1 MMIKN
6 PNATRIALALLLAL
20 QSAVFAY
27 SPQPDLTLAGA
38 IAALKADPNASRPYT
53 ETYNLGATGLRGW
66 IYIDS
71 NNAGQQGLITA
82 PSRQILVTV
91 ASPPGSAVLAVD
103 DLILGAM
110 AANSGTVPAFTSD
123 CRKAFGVAI
132 GEAEKTGA
140 GTLRVRR
147 WRAGI
152 TTDVN
157 IPMTIMGNYT
167 ATAPYSCPKS
177 ALILANARTKF
188 VSQLLADPN
197 FLTNSYGGAIKG
209 LALLASVAPGD
220 ANYAAVQTRLQTYAH
235 ALAPANL
242 TLTGCDTWHWGY
254 INIFLSEYYLRSV
267 ADGVP
272 DASVLSG
279 INKYTVALA
288 KGQSKY
294 GTFGHGGA
302 EQHADGSLH
311 GSISWYGPVNA
322 AGIPANIA
330 IVMGKKV
337 LLATGGAVDPE
348 IDPAIERASNFFAY
362 YVNKGPIPYGEHEPF
377 ADAHASNGKDPM
389 AAVLFGLQAS
399 RPVETE
405 YFARMSVAG
414 CTGRE
419 YGHTGQGFSYLWG
432 AIGANMG
439 GPTATAKYMENFR
452 WHTDL
457 VRRTDGSFTYEGQ
470 EQYGGGATS
479 DGNYLGATGYNDV
492 SPTASYLLSYGV
504 ALQRLYITGRNAIP
518 ANTLS
523 AAKVSNAI
531 AAATFKQD
539 VVGYTV
545 PQLMAALSEYDPVVR
560 LYVAAE
566 LAARSLTTTEVNT
579 LIALI
584 TNGTMSTDA
593 NVRMSACQTLGT
605 RQTTGALTA
614 LGQRLSDT
622 DLWVRGQAAKALR
635 NFGGAASPQLTPM
648 LTAFTANA
656 TDPNVIVWSDPI
668 QIANGYLADT
678 LFQSLSGFTSAA
690 SKSLLYPAL
699 QAGLKQPDGLARGYL
714 GGFIESRLTFADVQ
728 AVAPGII
735 QAAAE
740 RAPADQMFA
749 DDIRD
754 AALKTL
760 AKFKIEEGIPLCLQ
774 FKEQT
779 WHSDDWVPFDLLE
792 NTYRGAA
799 KDALPTLYK
808 WQAHLP
814 QFAADGAIG
823 PIGTRLADIT
833 SKIASTIAAIEN
845 DNAPPTLTYF
855 KTLTATATPAAAAF
869 PAAATTLSAAMTD
882 IDGGVQNVIWSKL
895 SGVGTVTFSPA
906 GLTANPAGSATFSQ
920 PGTYILRARSVDRS
934 ILDYNRWITYNLG
947 YFDFHTY
954 DEILG
959 AVTKDIT
966 VTVSPDPNRAP
977 VSQNQSLTTAL
988 STAAPVTLAA
998 TDADG
1003 NSLTYAVVA
1012 SPAHGALSGMLP
1024 NLVFTPM
1031 TGYTGSDSFTFKA
1044 NDGKVDSAVATI
1056 TLDIGVAGNRR
1067 PLAANQA
1074 ATTAEETAQ
1083 SITLTGS
1090 DADGNP
1096 LTYDLVS
1103 GPAHGVLFGTAPNLA
1118 YQPAANFPADNFNG
1132 ADSFTFTVRDAS
1144 LTSAVATVNI
1154 TVTSVGD
1161 APQATPQSINAVA
1174 NVENSLILAGT
1185 DGEIYPLSYTLVT
1198 NPTHGTLSGTAPNLS
1213 YLPDPD
1219 YHGPDSFTFKV
1230 TDGEGA
1236 ISSNAT
1242 VSINVIYDAPVADA
1256 QAIELQPNT
1265 SAAITLT
1272 GSDATND
1279 ALAYTVLTQPANGL
1293 LSGTAPNITYTPTA
1307 NFTGSDS
1314 FTFKAN
1320 DGTND
1325 SAPATVTLRVAQVQT
1340 WANIASGTWS
1350 TGAKWTGGVAP
1361 IVGGSSTGTLVFNT
1375 GGYSGISS
1383 NDLAGTFLLN
1393 RVNFG
1398 SALPALT
1405 VSGNDLSFILNS
1417 ATLPEINQDSN
1428 NAVTVSN
1435 NLALAAGTT
1444 VGGSG
1449 NSVLTLSGI
1458 ISGANGLTKTSSGNL
1473 TLSGVNTYSGGTV
1486 VSNGIFTLGNQNG
1499 CGTGAITLA
1508 AGSTFQQA
1516 NFEGNVLAGALPN
1529 ALVLSGTG
1537 NVTMNIPFGGS
1548 KDVWLS
1554 QVVSGSGGFKV
1565 QGGARSLTLTAN
1577 NTFSGGITLT
1587 NNNNRIIISNNNALG
1602 TGTFRSERTSAAS
1615 GWLEPASPLTTG
1627 SGVANAFEIA
1637 ANAYLNIYANGS
1649 NHLLLSGPITS
1660 AVGIG
1665 NLYKDGSA
1673 TLTLSGT
1680 NTYTGTTTVAAGIL
1694 ACNNASSLGR
1704 GPLSITSTAKLNLNF
1719 TGTSQATSLSLGG
1732 VAQTNGTYGSTS
1744 SSATNKNDTWFSG
1757 TGIVTVAP
1765 ATTTALALTGGST
1778 PSYLGVPLTFTATV
1792 TGSAPTGNV
1801 SFYAGATLLG
1811 TSVLNGASQTSVT
1824 TSSLAVGSYNI
1835 TAQYAG
1841 DSNNGASN
1849 SIVLVAQVIAAP
1861 APPTTL
1867 VATAGSNSVSLTW
1880 TAAAQATDYLV
1891 KRSLINGG
1899 PYTTISAPYSAAFT
1913 DTSAVNGT
1921 TYYYVVSASNGSG
1934 ESGNSSAASATP
1946 YTPSPAKDI
1955 LTFVFPGLPATT
1967 ISGTNISVTVPIG
1980 TNVTALAPTYMVS
1993 ALATG
1998 SPVSGTARDF
2008 TTPKSYTITAED
2020 LTTKLYTVAVTVN
2033 QPPVATAQN
2042 VSVAINTARPITLD
2056 ATDVNG
2062 DALTYTIVSSPT
2074 NGSLTGSPPNVTYT
2088 PTTAFTGTD
2097 SFTFKANDGS
2107 NDSAAATVSLTVTPL
2122 TFTWNTAIAGN
2133 WSDSTKWATATSPSS
2148 TGLEGYVLNFNVA
2161 GTYTA
2166 THNLNAGFLLN
2177 QLNFGGSTAS
2187 LAGNS
2192 MALSANGT
2200 SLPQLNQ
2207 NSASAVGVSNN
2218 LTFAANTT
2226 LGGSGAGALT
2236 LSGII
2241 SGGGTLTKTSS
2252 GNLTLSG
2259 VNIYTAGAV
2268 VNSGT
2273 LTLANKNGLG
2283 AGSLTLAV
2291 GTTFQQS
2298 TFEGNS
2304 PTGALPNALVL
2315 SGSGYVTINE
2325 PFGQKDVWLSQLVS
2339 GSGGLSV
2346 QGGGRSLTLTG
2357 NNTFSGGVKLTNA
2370 DNRIQ
2375 ISHLNALG
2383 TGTFRTERT
2392 LAGSEG
2398 KLTPLANLS
2407 SGAGV
2412 PNAVDIATGACL
2424 NVFADGTNHLLLSG
2438 PITSAVGI
2446 GSLYKLGTATLTLS
2460 GVNTYTGTTTVAAG
2474 ILACNSATALGQGPL
2489 AITSGKLTLSFVGTR
2504 QVASLSL
2511 GGAAQPN
2518 GSYGST
2524 ASPATNKNDT
2534 YFSGTGTVTVGPVAT
2549 TTSVAS
2555 NLNPATVGA
2564 AVTFT
2569 AAVSG
2574 STPTGNV
2581 SFYNGATLIGSS
2593 ALNGSFQAS
2602 LTTSSLAG
2610 GSYAITA
2617 TYAGNANN
2625 TTSTSSALS
2634 QVITLPSY
2642 ESWASDSAQGLT
2654 AGVNN
2659 GPADDPDKD
2668 GIPNLIEFALGGA
2681 PMVSSQS
2688 NLPALTKSAGGWVF
2702 EYDRGD
2708 LSLSPATTQVV
2719 EYGSNLIG
2727 WTPVTIPTTS
2737 GGNVTITPGS
2747 PSDHVSVAIPVGGTQ
2762 TFVRLKVSK

>member
-1 MMIKN
+1 MKN
-6 PNATRIALALLLAL
+6 LKLTRTALSLAFL
-20 QSAVFAY
+20 VAFPSMGLAY
-27 SPQPDLTLAGA
+27 SPNPDLTAAGA
-38 IAALKADPNASRPYT
+38 IAALKADPDASRPYS

-91 ASPPGSAVLAVD
+91 ASAPGSAVLAVD

-132 GEAEKTGA
+132 GEAEKSGA
-140 GTLRVRR
+140 GTLRVKR
-147 WRAGI
+147 WRAGT

-167 ATAPYSCPKS
+167 ATAPYTCPKS

-188 VSQLLADPN
+188 VSQLLADSN

-220 ANYAAVQTRLQTYAH
+220 ANYATVQTRLQTYARS
-235 ALAPANL
+235 LAPANL
-242 TLTGCDTWHWGY
+242 SLNGCDTWNWGY

-267 ADGVP
+267 ADGLP

-322 AGIPANIA
+322 ASIPANIA
-330 IVMGKKV
+330 IVMGKIV
-337 LLATGGAVDPE
+337 LQSTGGAVDSE
-348 IDPAIERASNFFAY
+348 IDPAIARGSNFLAY

-405 YFARMSVAG
+405 YFVRMSVAG
-414 CTGRE
+414 FTGRE

-439 GPTATAKYMENFR
+439 GPTAAAKYMENFR

-470 EQYGGGATS
+470 EQYGGGATE
-479 DGNYLGATGYNDV
+479 DGSYLGATGYNDV

-523 AAKVSNAI
+523 AAKVNNAI

-539 VVGYTV
+539 AVSYTV
-545 PQLMAALSEYDPVVR
+545 PQLMTALSEYDPVVR

-566 LAARSLTTTEVNT
+566 LAARTLTTTEVNT

-584 TNGTMSTDA
+584 TNGSMSTDA

-605 RQTTGALTA
+605 RKTTAALTA

-678 LFQSLSGFTSAA
+678 LFNNLSAYTIAA
-690 SKSLLYPAL
+690 SKSLLYPAV
-699 QAGLKQPDGLARGYL
+699 QAGLKQPDGMARSYL
-714 GGFIESRLTFADVQ
+714 GNFIENRLTPADVQ

-740 RAPADQMFA
+740 RSPADQMFA
-749 DDIRD
+749 DVIRR

-779 WHSDDWVPFDLLE
+779 WHSDDWLPFDLLK

-833 SKIASTIAAIEN
+833 TKIASTIAAIEN

-855 KTLTATATPAAAAF
+855 KTLTATATPAAVAF
-869 PAAATTLSAAMTD
+869 PAATTTLGAAMTD
-882 IDGGVQNVIWSKL
+882 TDGGVQNVIWSKL
-895 SGVGTVTFSPA
+895 SGPGAVTFSPT
-906 GLTANPAGSATFSQ
+906 GLTSNPAGSATFSH

-959 AVTKDIT
+959 AVTKDLA
-966 VTVSPDPNRAP
+966 VTVSQDPNRAP

-988 STAAPVTLAA
+988 NTAAPVTLAA

-1003 NSLTYAVVA
+1003 NSLTYTVVA
-1012 SPAHGALSGMLP
+1012 SPAHGALSGTLP
-1024 NLVFTPM
+1024 NLVFTPA
-1031 TGYTGSDSFTFKA
+1031 TGYTGLDSFTFKA
-1044 NDGKVDSAVATI
+1044 NDSRMDSAVATV
-1056 TLDIGVAGNRR
+1056 TLDIGVVGNRR

-1074 ATTAEETAQ
+1074 ATTAEETAK

-1103 GPAHGVLFGTAPNLA
+1103 GPAHGVLFGTAPNLT
-1118 YQPAANFPADNFNG
+1118 YQPSANLPADNFNG

-1154 TVTSVGD
+1154 TVTPVND
-1161 APQATPQSINAVA
+1161 TPQAVAQSMNASVNVVNPINL
-1174 NVENSLILAGT
+1174 SGT
-1185 DGEIYPLSYTLVT
+1185 DAEIYPLSYGVVA

-1213 YLPDPD
+1213 YLPDTV
-1219 YHGPDSFTFKV
+1219 YHGPDSFTFRV
-1230 TDGEGA
+1230 TDVEGA

-1242 VSINVIYDAPVADA
+1242 VSINVINDAPVADA

-1272 GSDATND
+1272 GSDTAND
-1279 ALAYTVLTQPANGL
+1279 ALTYTVLTQPANGL
-1293 LSGTAPNITYTPTA
+1293 LSGSAPAVTYTPTA
-1307 NFTGSDS
+1307 NYKGADS
-1314 FTFKAN
+1314 FTFKVN

-1325 SAPATVTLRVAQVQT
+1325 SASATVTLHVAQVQT
-1340 WANIASGTWS
+1340 WSNIAPGTWS

-1361 IVGGSSTGTLVFNT
+1361 IAGGSSTGTLVFNT

-1393 RVNFG
+1393 RANFG

-1405 VSGNDLSFILNS
+1405 VSGNALSFTLNS
-1417 ATLPEINQDSN
+1417 TTLPEINQDSN
-1428 NAVTVSN
+1428 DAVTVSN
-1435 NLALAAGTT
+1435 NLTLAAGTT

-1449 NSVLTLSGI
+1449 NGVLTLSGI
-1458 ISGANGLTKTSSGNL
+1458 ISGANSLTKTSSGDL
-1473 TLSGVNTYSGGTV
+1473 TLTGVNTYSAGTV
-1486 VSNGIFTLGNQNG
+1486 VKTGTFTLGNQNG
-1499 CGTGAITLA
+1499 CGTGSITLA

-1516 NFEGNVLAGALPN
+1516 NFEGNISAGALPN
-1529 ALVLSGTG
+1529 SLVLSGTG
-1537 NVTMNIPFGGS
+1537 NVTMNISFGGG

-1565 QGGARSLTLTAN
+1565 QGGGRSLTLTAN

-1602 TGTFRSERTSAAS
+1602 TGTFRSERTIAAS
-1615 GWLEPASPLTTG
+1615 GGVEPASPLTLG
-1627 SGVANAFEIA
+1627 SGVANAFDIA
-1637 ANAYLNIYANGS
+1637 NNAYLTIYANGS

-1694 ACNNASSLGR
+1694 ACKNASSLGR
-1704 GPLSITSTAKLNLNF
+1704 GPLAITGTAKLNLNF

-1732 VAQTNGTYGSTS
+1732 VAQANGTYGSTS
-1744 SSATNKNDTWFSG
+1744 SPATNKNNTWFTG
-1757 TGIVTVAP
+1757 TGMVTVAR
-1765 ATTTALALTGGST
+1765 ATTTALALSGGST

-1792 TGSAPTGNV
+1792 TGNTPTGKV
-1801 SFYAGATLLG
+1801 AFYAGATLLG
-1811 TSVLNGASQTSVT
+1811 TSALNGAFLASIT
-1824 TSSLAVGSYNI
+1824 TSSLAVGSSNI

-1841 DSNNGASN
+1841 DTNNGAST
-1849 SIVLVAQVIAAP
+1849 STALVTQVNAAP
-1861 APPTTL
+1861 APPTNL

-1921 TYYYVVSASNGSG
+1921 TYYYVVSASTGSG

-1955 LTFVFPGLPATT
+1955 LTFVFAGLPATT
-1967 ISGTNISVTVPIG
+1967 ISGTNISVTVPFG

-1993 ALATG
+1993 ALAMG
-1998 SPVSGTARDF
+1998 SPISGTARDF
-2008 TTPKSYTITAED
+2008 TTPKPYTITAKD

-2033 QPPVATAQN
+2033 QPPIATAQN
-2042 VSVAINTARPITLD
+2042 VSVAINTPKPIMLT

-2062 DALTYTIVSSPT
+2062 DALSYTIVASPT
-2074 NGSLTGSPPNVTYT
+2074 NGTLSGSPPNVTYT
-2088 PTTAFTGTD
+2088 PTTGYSGTD
-2097 SFTFKANDGS
+2097 SFTFKANDGAI
-2107 NDSAAATVSLTVTPL
+2107 DSAAATVSITVTLPN
-2122 TFTWNTAIAGN
+2122 FTWNTAIAGN

-2148 TGLEGYVLNFNVA
+2148 TSLEGYVLNFNVA

-2200 SLPQLNQ
+2200 SLPQVNQ
-2207 NSASAVGVSNN
+2207 NSASAVVVSNS
-2218 LTFAANTT
+2218 LTLAANTT
-2226 LGGSGAGALT
+2226 LGGSGAGAIT

-2241 SGGGTLTKTSS
+2241 TGGGTLTKTTS
-2252 GNLTLSG
+2252 GNLTLSN
-2259 VNIYTAGAV
+2259 VNTYSAGTTV
-2268 VNSGT
+2268 SSGT
-2273 LTLANKNGLG
+2273 LTLASKNGLG
-2283 AGSLTLAV
+2283 TGALTLAA
-2291 GTTFQQS
+2291 GTIFQQS

-2304 PTGALPNALVL
+2304 AAGALPNAIVL

-2325 PFGQKDVWLSQLVS
+2325 PFSQKDVWLSQGVS
-2339 GSGGLSV
+2339 GSGGFSV

-2357 NNTFSGGVKLTNA
+2357 SNTFSGGVRLTNA

-2446 GSLYKLGTATLTLS
+2446 GNLHKVGTATLTLS

-2474 ILACNSATALGQGPL
+2474 ILACNSATALGQGPV
-2489 AITSGKLTLSFVGTR
+2489 AITSGKLTLLFVGTR

-2511 GGAAQPN
+2511 GGVAQAN

-2534 YFSGTGTVTVGPVAT
+2534 YFTGSGTVTVGPVAT
-2549 TTSVAS
+2549 TTMVTS
-2555 NLNPATVGA
+2555 NLNPAAVGA

-2569 AAVSG
+2569 ATVTG
-2574 STPTGNV
+2574 SIPTGNV
-2581 SFYNGATLIGSS
+2581 SFYNGASLLGTS
-2593 ALNGSFQAS
+2593 ALNGIFQAS
-2602 LTTSSLAG
+2602 ITTSSLPA
-2610 GSYAITA
+2610 GSYSITA
-2617 TYAGNANN
+2617 TYAGNSNN
-2625 TTSTSSALS
+2625 ATSTSTTLN
-2634 QVITLPSY
+2634 QVIAPPSY
-2642 ESWASDSAQGLT
+2642 NSWAADPAQGLT
-2654 AGVNN
+2654 AGLNN
-2659 GPADDPDKD
+2659 GPADDPDYD
-2668 GIPNLIEFALGGA
+2668 GITNLLEFALGGA
-2681 PMVSSQS
+2681 PMISSRTI
-2688 NLPALTKSAGGWVF
+2688 LPTLVPSGTNWLF
-2702 EYDRGD
+2702 EYNRSDIAMV
-2708 LSLSPATTQVV
+2708 STTHTV
-2719 EYGSNLIG
+2719 EYGSNLTG
-2727 WTPVTIPTTS
+2727 WTPVVIPATS
-2737 GGNVTITPGS
+2737 AASVTIAPGS
-2747 PSDHVSVAIPVGGTQ
+2747 PSDHVSVILPSQGTQ
-2762 TFVRLKVSK
+2762 GFVRLKVSQ